1 MFYANWRV
9 EENIYF
15 SGTTID
21 PLLRSSYFL
30 GINAEQKEAKSNEAM
45 AARQEGRQDGWGCR
59 WSALNTLIWLP
70 LRGAEMKVDWKV
82 AQSGR
87 RRGGKR
93 EREQE
98 DCCQSTA

>member
-1 MFYANWRV
+1 MFNLNWRA

-30 GINAEQKEAKSNEAM
+30 GINAKQEEAKSNEAM
-45 AARQEGRQDGWGCR
+45 AARQDGRSCR

-70 LRGAEMKVDWKV
+70 LRGVEMKVDGKV
-82 AQSGR
+82 VE
-87 RRGGKR
+87 R
-93 EREQE
+93 ERE
-98 DCCQSTA
+98 DCGQSTA